1 MLKYIQITIIFYFL
15 QNLNVYFIIFLI
27 YTYTRYISIYTNTGG
42 KLNVERAKLKI
53 KT

>member
-1 MLKYIQITIIFYFL
+1 MLILQFFLYIH
-15 QNLNVYFIIFLI
+15 I
-27 YTYTRYISIYTNTGG
+27 YAISIYINTGE